1 MFDIDNLMPD
11 EIKYKFSQAQG
22 TEKQVEFLI
31 RLLDYEMY
39 FVNYIDKIAEYCKE
53 KSNEVYDIQPL
64 RQVINEK
71 KFITEYALKVENMSK
86 VKELI
91 NSLCNDVL
99 NGSNE
104 FENIIQKADSEF
116 DVLQDIGDMDL
127 TFEEKENHSGNSLSR
142 VLAHKGV

>member
-1 MFDIDNLMPD
+1 MFDIDSLMPD

-53 KSNEVYDIQPL
+53 KSNEVYDMQPL